1 MNDSPVTRSPSLWT
15 FGHRRYYSPMLQVS
29 GGQPPGDATV
39 KPWVRPGLDLRRV
52 SGPVAVADRAST
64 HACEAP

>member
-39 KPWVRPGLDLRRV
+39 KPRVRPGFDLRGV
-52 SGPVAVADRAST
+52 SGPATGADRASP

>member
-29 GGQPPGDATV
+29 GGQPPGEAAV
-39 KPWVRPGLDLRRV
+39 KPRVRPSLVLRRV
-52 SGPVAVADRAST
+52 SGPVAVADSAST
-64 HACEAP
+64 HACEVP

>member
-29 GGQPPGDATV
+29 GGQPPGDARV
-39 KPWVRPGLDLRRV
+39 KPRVRPELNLRGV
-52 SGPVAVADRAST
+52 PGPTDVADRAST
-64 HACEAP
+64 HACEVP

>member
-1 MNDSPVTRSPSLWT
+1 MNDSPVTRSPGLWT
-15 FGHRRYYSPMLQVS
+15 FGHRRYYSPMLHAS

-39 KPWVRPGLDLRRV
+39 KLRVRPVLDLRGV
-52 SGPVAVADRAST
+52 SGPATVADRAPP